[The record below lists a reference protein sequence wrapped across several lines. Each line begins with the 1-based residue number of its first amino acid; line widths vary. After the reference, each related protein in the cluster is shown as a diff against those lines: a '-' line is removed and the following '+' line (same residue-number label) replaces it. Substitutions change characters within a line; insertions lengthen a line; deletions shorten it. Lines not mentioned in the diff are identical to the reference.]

1 MKKAAVYCRVSTE
14 KTDQINS
21 LQSQKKFFTDYISK
35 SDNIELYKIYCDE
48 GKTGTT
54 VSGRKEFMKMI
65 NEGLKGEYDIILTKE
80 ISRFARNTLD
90 SIKYTRILKS
100 KGIGIY
106 FINDGIYTLEND
118 SELRLA
124 ILSSIAQEESR
135 KTSERV
141 RFGQKISMEKGVV
154 FGRSLLGYDVKNGEM
169 HINEEGAK
177 IVRLI
182 FSMAKQGMGSYKIS
196 KKLMEMEI
204 PSFSGNN
211 IWHNSMIHKILRNE
225 KYTGDLVQQKTYTT
239 DYLNHNRKY
248 NKGEREFI
256 IVRNHHEPIIDR
268 ETFLKVQKMLDK
280 RKKSSPNRY

>member
-154 FGRSLLGYDVKNGEM
+154 FGRSLLGYDVKNGKM

-239 DYLNHNRKY
+239 DYLNHKRKY